1 MVYDISDRKSFIECQ
16 EYYYPNIIDKCK
28 ENIKVIV
35 LGNKS
40 DLEMERKVK
49 SEEGST
55 FASQNGYL
63 FMETSC
69 INNENVADAFSSL
82 IELTNRETQKKIV
95 KNNDDDVVVLGETKV
110 QKKKKC
116 PC

>member
-69 INNENVADAFSSL
+69 INNENVADAFSTL
-82 IELTNRETQKKIV
+82 IELTNRESKK
-95 KNNDDDVVVLGETKV
+95 KSDKNDDGAFILGETEV
-110 QKKKKC
+110 QEKRC
-116 PC
+116 YC